1 MISELNEIMLHIRSF
16 PYTDRIV
23 FYTTLFNKVIIHGDN
38 LRDLLI
44 ESYIADDNYFI
55 YLENLILMFITMLI
69 RRLNALNNYISAS
82 LPLLFVT

>member
-23 FYTTLFNKVIIHGDN
+23 FYTTLFNKVNIHGDN

>member
-23 FYTTLFNKVIIHGDN
+23 FYTTLFNKVNIHGDN

-44 ESYIADDNYFI
+44 ESYIADDDYLFI
-55 YLENLILMFITMLI
+55 WKT
-69 RRLNALNNYISAS
+69 
-82 LPLLFVT
+82 

>member
-23 FYTTLFNKVIIHGDN
+23 FYTTLFNKVNIHGDN

-44 ESYIADDNYFI
+44 ESYIADDIFLFI
-55 YLENLILMFITMLI
+55 WKT
-69 RRLNALNNYISAS
+69 
-82 LPLLFVT
+82 

>member
-23 FYTTLFNKVIIHGDN
+23 FYTNLFNKVNIHGDN

-44 ESYIADDNYFI
+44 ESYIADDNYLFI
-55 YLENLILMFITMLI
+55 WKT
-69 RRLNALNNYISAS
+69 
-82 LPLLFVT
+82 

>member
-23 FYTTLFNKVIIHGDN
+23 FYTTLFNKVNIHGDN

-44 ESYIADDNYFI
+44 ESYIADDNYLFGK
-55 YLENLILMFITMLI
+55 
-69 RRLNALNNYISAS
+69 LNPNVHNN
-82 LPLLFVT
+82 VDQKTECT

>member
-23 FYTTLFNKVIIHGDN
+23 FYTTLFNKVNIHGDN

-44 ESYIADDNYFI
+44 ESYIADDNF
-55 YLENLILMFITMLI
+55 YLFGK
-69 RRLNALNNYISAS
+69 LNPNVHNN
-82 LPLLFVT
+82 VDQKTECT

>member
-23 FYTTLFNKVIIHGDN
+23 FYTTLYNKVNIHGDN

-44 ESYIADDNYFI
+44 ESYIADDNYLFI
-55 YLENLILMFITMLI
+55 WKT
-69 RRLNALNNYISAS
+69 
-82 LPLLFVT
+82 

>member
-23 FYTTLFNKVIIHGDN
+23 FYTTLFNKVNIHGDN

-44 ESYIADDNYFI
+44 ESYIADDNYLFI
-55 YLENLILMFITMLI
+55 WKT
-69 RRLNALNNYISAS
+69 
-82 LPLLFVT
+82 